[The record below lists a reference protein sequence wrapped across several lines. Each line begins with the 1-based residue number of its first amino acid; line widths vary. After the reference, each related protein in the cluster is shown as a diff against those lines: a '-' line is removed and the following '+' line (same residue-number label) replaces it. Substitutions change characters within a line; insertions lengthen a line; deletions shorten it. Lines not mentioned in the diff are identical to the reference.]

1 MSGPGVSPQARERY
15 LSALADGDRGAALEV
30 AGAEVERG
38 VPVASVLLDLVCAA
52 QAEVGERWKLGAWNV
67 AREHAAA
74 AVSDAVVGALTIG
87 LSPRLDKGHVVVA
100 CVEGEWHALPARVVA
115 EILRLSGWRTTYLG
129 ASVPSAHLAQYLHD
143 TGPDAVALSCSVAT
157 SLPRAR
163 RMIEALREAGVPVL
177 VGGRGFGPDS
187 LRARR
192 LAATAW
198 AGTAE
203 DGARALL
210 DLPGFASPPPPVAS
224 SLLDE
229 HRVLQLHHETLVGG
243 ALERL
248 ARGFP
253 AMASYGEEQLART
266 REDLG
271 HIVDFLSAALYVED
285 DRIFPEFV
293 EWLVAVVGARGVPA
307 QAVVAG
313 LDAVAEALEDLER
326 DRVGDLPAARRLLDW
341 GRGLAGGPSRAG

>member
-1 MSGPGVSPQARERY
+1 M
-15 LSALADGDRGAALEV
+15 
-30 AGAEVERG
+30 
-38 VPVASVLLDLVCAA
+38 
-52 QAEVGERWKLGAWNV
+52 
-67 AREHAAA
+67 
-74 AVSDAVVGALTIG
+74 
-87 LSPRLDKGHVVVA
+87 
-100 CVEGEWHALPARVVA
+100 
-115 EILRLSGWRTTYLG
+115 
-129 ASVPSAHLAQYLHD
+129 
-143 TGPDAVALSCSVAT
+143 
-157 SLPRAR
+157 
-163 RMIEALREAGVPVL
+163 
-177 VGGRGFGPDS
+177 
-187 LRARR
+187 
-192 LAATAW
+192 
-198 AGTAE
+198 
-203 DGARALL
+203 
-210 DLPGFASPPPPVAS
+210 
-224 SLLDE
+224 
-229 HRVLQLHHETLVGG
+229 LQLHHETLVGG